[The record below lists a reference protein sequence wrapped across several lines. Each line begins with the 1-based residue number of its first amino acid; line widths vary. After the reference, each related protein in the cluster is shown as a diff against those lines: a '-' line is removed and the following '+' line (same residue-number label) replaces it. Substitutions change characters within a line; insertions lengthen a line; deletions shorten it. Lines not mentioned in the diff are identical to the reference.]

1 MKTDGWTMDGKKK
14 YTKADFDNYT
24 AAVKKECEL
33 TLLKQRERIDEL
45 RAELS
50 KAERKISEYESQK
63 DLVYK
68 AITVAL
74 KKADDIE
81 RVSLIKYNQ
90 EIAQLKSFHDK
101 WTGYFNKIIEKYPLS
116 DELVAASR
124 ANGKIADVLG
134 KTGDIDAQFLS
145 ERERLMDS
153 LDDEESILASSGGAA
168 IADATADADAEQAAA
183 GTEAKA
189 KYGKAANGDYADR
202 SPAGFSL
209 YEAMH
214 PKQDLKDIMQELGV
228 LIDD

>member
-1 MKTDGWTMDGKKK
+1 MDGKKK

-101 WTGYFNKIIEKYPLS
+101 WMGYFNKIIEKYPLG
-116 DELVAASR
+116 DELVAASKV
-124 ANGKIADVLG
+124 NGKIAEVLG

-153 LDDEESILASSGGAA
+153 LDDEDDESTSNGATTETDLA
-168 IADATADADAEQAAA
+168 TEAEQAAA
-183 GTEAKA
+183 RATATGSGAR
-189 KYGKAANGDYADR
+189 YGKTADGDYADR